1 MCKSVNTMQ
10 YLKGLN
16 LGSVLYPHTLGL
28 NAAYT
33 SGRVSL
39 CCCHY
44 SPPPVLTRS
53 WRRYSARVVS
63 LHLRLYSSP
72 HNDQTTTSSHQR
84 AAYSRSRQMS
94 GFNRCRSRRCFDR
107 LSVWVSV
114 FTLNLNNH
122 TRYMWAGLFFQI
134 ITQDW
139 QGMCWYNHNTI
150 LKEKKKAT
158 TPLKPSLLWTE
169 CWYWDGISEVAKRTS
184 TCLLIV

>member
-1 MCKSVNTMQ
+1 M
-10 YLKGLN
+10 LL
-16 LGSVLYPHTLGL
+16 
-28 NAAYT
+28 
-33 SGRVSL
+33 SL
-39 CCCHY
+39 LP
-44 SPPPVLTRS
+44 PPPVLTRS